1 MNFKTP
7 AHFPFRQQ
15 DTMSADMLSSIL
27 KTTAMWLHS
36 VRFTLL
42 VVEHMS
48 TALLGI
54 SPSGAKLNPLH
65 LRLEV

>member
-7 AHFPFRQQ
+7 AHSPFRQQ
-15 DTMSADMLSSIL
+15 DTMSTDMFYAIL
-27 KTTAMWLHS
+27 KTTAMWLHT
-36 VRFTLL
+36 VHFTLL

-54 SPSGAKLNPLH
+54 SPSGAKLNLLH
-65 LRLEV
+65 LR